1 MPSIFNHDNNACW
14 GIRRTSFNIFNEP
27 TNFDVTSQKNV
38 CSNTTVCPEV
48 NRVNNFHGS
57 SNGYYGYH
65 LQTNVENNDDN
76 CAMDTSNG
84 FTSEVATNR
93 LELNRN
99 GFSVSGVRPQNNV
112 GDEFWRRKRSYSGDL
127 QDSNKRSRK
136 EEPESFVTMADAE
149 VEEQNSSTNTESC
162 DSDLPVYSL
171 FRCTM
176 SHYMCFG

>member
-136 EEPESFVTMADAE
+136 EDFDE
-149 VEEQNSSTNTESC
+149 ESC
-162 DSDLPVYSL
+162 KVFNNKKISKTEELEFMENYLKQTHGCDLYNL
-171 FRCTM
+171 KKREDL
-176 SHYMCFG
+176 